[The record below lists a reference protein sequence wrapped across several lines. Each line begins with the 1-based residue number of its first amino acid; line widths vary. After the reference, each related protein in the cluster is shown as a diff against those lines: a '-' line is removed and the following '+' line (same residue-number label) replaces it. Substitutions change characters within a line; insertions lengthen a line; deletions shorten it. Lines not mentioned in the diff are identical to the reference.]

1 MQQARQATFKQFVLA
16 GDRIAQREPIAV
28 SSKVFV
34 DNRGD
39 QDERKYFKAPSGAGE
54 ARGLSLPVTALV
66 LSVAVVAALILVFSR
81 VGLTRQLDQEYA
93 QLYGRYRVAEGERRV
108 LTDELARKSDAS
120 DVCYYAVQSLGMRLA
135 THGETVG
142 VQAAG
147 LPGLRPDAL
156 RGSASGAH

>member
-1 MQQARQATFKQFVLA
+1 MQQARQATFRQFVLA

-39 QDERKYFKAPSGAGE
+39 QDERNYFKAPAGAGD

-66 LSVAVVAALILVFSR
+66 LLFAVVAALVLVFSR
-81 VGLTRQLDQEYA
+81 AGLTRRLDQEYA
-93 QLYGRYRVAEGERRV
+93 QLRGRYVAAESERLV
-108 LTDELARKSDAS
+108 LAEELARRSDAS

-135 THGETVG
+135 TYEETVG

-147 LPGLRPDAL
+147 LPALRPEAV